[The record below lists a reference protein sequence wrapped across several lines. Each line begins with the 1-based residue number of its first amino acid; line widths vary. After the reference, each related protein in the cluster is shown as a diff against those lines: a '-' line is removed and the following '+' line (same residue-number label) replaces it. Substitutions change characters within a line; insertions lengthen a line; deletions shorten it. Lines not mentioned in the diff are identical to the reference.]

1 MKTTLVIDRLEDG
14 WAVLEYGD
22 AGITFNVPTAL
33 LPKGVDEG
41 DVIEL
46 IVSMRRDETHSRR
59 AEMEKLLEGN
69 MDD

>member
-33 LPKGVDEG
+33 LPEDVGEG

-46 IVSMRRDETHSRR
+46 TVTALKAETHSRR
-59 AEMEKLLEGN
+59 VEMEKFLEDN